1 MQRKSLVTTA
11 AVAGSLALGLIAGPI
26 VADSIASAQTSTP
39 TPSASAAPSTSAA
52 PSASG
57 APSAASSL
65 RESFL
70 DNLAAALNIQR
81 SALNSAITSAGNTT
95 VDQAAQ
101 QGTLT
106 QAQADALKARIQAGD
121 PGALW
126 SGRGGSGGR
135 GGPGGHAQ
143 LPELKQ
149 AMSDAAAQALGITTD
164 ELRAQLRSGQTLA
177 QLAQANN
184 TTEQAVINAA
194 LAAAKTQLDQ
204 AVANGTLTQA
214 QADTIYAD
222 LQTRGANLF
231 SERGHG
237 SRGKNGSPT
246 TPEASPS
253 ATAAPNA

>member
-135 GGPGGHAQ
+135 GGHAQ